1 MTSAV
6 CTRALFIALVVAS
19 SVRLLA
25 QSSEPDPH
33 EVQPQRPSVAT
44 HAWTAA
50 PGWLE
55 VEAGTEFDRFDDGS
69 HGGLIPI
76 NVKIGLAPRVQLEA
90 IASMVQA
97 PGPPGAAFGDLALG
111 VKWRFVER
119 KPIVGSLAVFSTLKM
134 PTGSTRLDAGTGTT
148 DVSVVVI
155 SSHRFG
161 DVSLDLNAGFT
172 GRIGDDTYASRK
184 AGVWAMAFG
193 GPAAGPVGWVAELF
207 GFPRTSGPA
216 GDKAVV
222 AALFGPTFS
231 ARSWLAFDVGVI
243 APITGPQ
250 PRAIYAG
257 VVYNIGQ
264 LWR

>member
-25 QSSEPDPH
+25 QSNEPDPH
-33 EVQPQRPSVAT
+33 EVQPQRPTVAT
-44 HAWTAA
+44 HAWTVA
-50 PGWLE
+50 PGWIE
-55 VEAGTEFDRFDDGS
+55 AEAGTEFDRYEHGS
-69 HGGLIPI
+69 HGAMVPVD
-76 NVKIGLAPRVQLEA
+76 VKIGLAPRVQFEA
-90 IASMVQA
+90 LVSMVQA
-97 PGPPGAAFGDLALG
+97 PGPPGPAIGDLALG
-111 VKWRFVER
+111 VKWRFAER

-134 PTGSTRLDAGTGTT
+134 PTGSTDSGAGTGTT

-155 SSHRFG
+155 SSHKIG
-161 DVSLDLNAGFT
+161 EVALDLNAGFT
-172 GRIGDDTYASRK
+172 GRSGDDTYASRK
-184 AGVWAMAFG
+184 AGVWTISFG
-193 GPAAGPVGWVAELF
+193 GPAVGPVGWVAELF

-216 GDKAVV
+216 GDEAVV
-222 AALFGPTFS
+222 ATLFGPTFS